1 MVPTKRSA
9 MALARGARTGV
20 RMIWIPLQ
28 VKDGVE
34 GCGEPG
40 VAIADEEPEPPAGI
54 VEVHGEVA
62 GQLGQPS
69 AGRVRGDAEDVHAA
83 GGVLNDK

>member
-1 MVPTKRSA
+1 
-9 MALARGARTGV
+9 
-20 RMIWIPLQ
+20 

-34 GCGEPG
+34 GRGEPG

-62 GQLGQPS
+62 GQLGQPG
-69 AGRVRGDAEDVHAA
+69 AGRCAVTPRMCTRRVACSMTNRPCVIGSVWDLDGVVIEGDEVGRG
-83 GGVLNDK
+83 GCG